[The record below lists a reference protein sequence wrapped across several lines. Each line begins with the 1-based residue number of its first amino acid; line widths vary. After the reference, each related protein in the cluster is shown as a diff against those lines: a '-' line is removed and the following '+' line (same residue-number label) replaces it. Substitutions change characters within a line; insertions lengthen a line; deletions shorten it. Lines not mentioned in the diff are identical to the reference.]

1 MSRSVVLYVHGRG
14 GSAEEAEHYKPL
26 FPNCEVMGLDYTG
39 SAPWTAGP
47 EIAEAVR
54 ALVESGKTVTLIA
67 NSIGAWYSLC
77 AGIDDMVQ
85 KAYFISPIVD
95 MERLICDMMTWA
107 GVTED
112 ELREKGVIRTPFGE
126 DLSWEYLT
134 YVRAH
139 PVKWDAPTAI
149 LYGRLDNLTAY
160 RTAKVFAERYGAT
173 LTVMEGGEH
182 WFHTPEQMAFLDEW
196 IQRSEAN
203 DRDRK

>member
-1 MSRSVVLYVHGRG
+1 MSRHVVLYVHGRG
-14 GSAEEAEHYKPL
+14 GSADEAEHYRAL
-26 FPNCEVMGLDYTG
+26 FPGHEVVGLDYRG
-39 SAPWTAGP
+39 RTAEEAIP

-54 ALVESGKTVTLIA
+54 ALAAAGKDVTLIA

-77 AGIDDMVQ
+77 AGVDDMVQ

-112 ELREKGVIRTPFGE
+112 RLREQGVVSTTFGE
-126 DLSWEYLT
+126 DLRWDYLCH
-134 YVRAH
+134 VRTH
-139 PVKWDAPTAI
+139 PVRWNVPTAI
-149 LYGRLDNLTAY
+149 LYGSLDNLTAY
-160 RTAKVFAERYGAT
+160 ETVKVFAKRHGAA

-182 WFHTPEQMAFLDEW
+182 WFHTPEQMDFLDKW

-203 DRDRK
+203 DRDQK